1 MGVIQDIAEKVFGSS
16 NGSLNIQDL
25 TLDQL
30 NEEKANIKASVRLK
44 RDRHEDLS
52 QKREQMFEKIVDAD
66 DKLLKRELAEEISS
80 IEDEMAILHNEH
92 AQLMDALRVIDG
104 LISIKRK
111 ERMAQREGLINQIR
125 NMEKEDIV
133 EKLRRADVREM
144 IRDEKWEELNSIM
157 KGQLSPKERS
167 NDRVDEIIQQAEDVK
182 NLEDELGT
190 KDAVKEA
197 LQERDEDNTE
207 EREMNL

>member
-1 MGVIQDIAEKVFGSS
+1 MGVIQDIAEKVFGSPD
-16 NGSLNIQDL
+16 GSLDIEQL

-44 RDRHEDLS
+44 RDRHEDLAK
-52 QKREQMFEKIVDAD
+52 KRERLFEKIVDTD
-66 DKLLKRELAEEISS
+66 DDLLKKELAEEISS

-111 ERMAQREGLINQIR
+111 EQMMEREGLINEIR
-125 NMEKEDIV
+125 NMKKEDIV

-144 IRDEKWEELNSIM
+144 IRDEQWDRLNSM
-157 KGQLSPKERS
+157 LKGQLSPKERQ
-167 NDRVDEIIQQAEDVK
+167 NERVDEIIQQAEDIK
-182 NLEDELGT
+182 NLQDELGT
-190 KDAVKEA
+190 EEAVKEA
-197 LQERDEDNTE
+197 LRNRDEKRKED
-207 EREMNL
+207 REMNV